1 MRWYSIE
8 ESYITYLREVE
19 NRVPFID
26 YGSDKFK
33 PFFGNLFEIGDLVY
47 VTQVSSP
54 KGRHYKMT
62 ENIDFYKLYR
72 GKKMLSVVNLNYMF
86 PVPKEFLKEVN
97 YGELDNLLVFDNKE
111 SKSFYIGLLKSE
123 LKEIKN
129 KKINLRA
136 EELYAFRYVHP
147 EDKVSKRCFDFKALE
162 IKANEYAPKKE

>member
-1 MRWYSIE
+1 MRWYSID
-8 ESYITYLREVE
+8 ESYITHLRRIES
-19 NRVPFID
+19 RVPFID

-33 PFFGNLFEIGDLVY
+33 PFFGKLFEIGDLVY

-72 GKKMLSVVNLNYMF
+72 GKKLLSVVNLNYMF
-86 PVPKEFLKEVN
+86 PVPKAFLKEVN
-97 YGELDNLLVFDNKE
+97 YGELDNLLVFDSKE
-111 SKSFYIGLLKSE
+111 SKAFYIGLLKSE
-123 LKEIKN
+123 LREIK
-129 KKINLRA
+129 KKEINLRA

-162 IKANEYAPKKE
+162 VKALEYEPKQ